1 MNIHKAATKNKLGEE
16 AARTGAQK
24 IRDAILRQGK
34 ANVIVATGASQFEML
49 SHLTNENEIDWT
61 KVTGF
66 HLDEYVGIPIN
77 HSASFR
83 LYLWQRFVS
92 KLPVPIKSF
101 HFIDAEKN
109 PKNEC
114 IRLGSIIKEVQIDVA
129 FIGIGENSHIAFN
142 DPPADFETND
152 PYIIV
157 NLDKDC
163 QQQQLNEGWFKSL
176 DEVPNEAISMSVKQI
191 MKSESIICSVPDE
204 RKASA
209 VSGTVTGKV
218 TPSCP
223 ASILQNHPDC
233 SLFLDSQSA
242 SAINA
247 N

>member
-1 MNIHKAATKNKLGEE
+1 MNIHKAISKNDLGKE
-16 AARTGAQK
+16 AARIGAQK
-24 IRDAILRQGK
+24 IRESISRQGE
-34 ANVIVATGASQFEML
+34 ANIIVATGASQFEML
-49 SHLTNENEIDWT
+49 NHLTKENGIDWT

-66 HLDEYVGIPIN
+66 HLDEYIGIPID
-77 HSASFR
+77 HPASFR
-83 LYLWQRFVS
+83 LYLWKRFVS
-92 KLPVPIKSF
+92 KLSVPIKSF

-114 IRLGSIIKEVQIDVA
+114 IRLVEIINKVQIDVA

-142 DPPADFETND
+142 DPPADFETTD

-163 QQQQLNEGWFKSL
+163 QQQQLGEGWFESL
-176 DEVPNEAISMSVKQI
+176 DDVPDQAISMSVKQI

-209 VSGTVTGKV
+209 VSRTITGEI

-223 ASILQNHPDC
+223 ASILQTHHDC
-233 SLFLDSQSA
+233 SLFLDSESA
-242 SAINA
+242 STINI

>member
-114 IRLGSIIKEVQIDVA
+114 MRLGSIIKEVQIDVA

-163 QQQQLNEGWFKSL
+163 QQQQLSEGWFKSL

>member
-163 QQQQLNEGWFKSL
+163 QQQQLSEGWFKSL

-209 VSGTVTGKV
+209 VSGTVTGEV